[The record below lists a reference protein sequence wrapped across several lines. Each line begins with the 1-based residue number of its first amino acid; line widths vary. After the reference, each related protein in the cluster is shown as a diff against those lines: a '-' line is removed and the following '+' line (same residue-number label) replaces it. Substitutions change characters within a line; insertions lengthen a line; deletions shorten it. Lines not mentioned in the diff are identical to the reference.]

1 MSDSVHIHLNRA
13 AVDALMRD
21 EGVKV
26 RLSQQV
32 IEHVI
37 GKHVIKAVTNGQD
50 IKAIVQT
57 AQEAVVRDIKNQLKS
72 ILGVE
77 FTSHDGKIVRAQI
90 PPDIQAGV
98 RETVTAYVRDTLEAE
113 IKRCLTDER
122 LNEVIRSR
130 ATEFIKTSLTHEIQL
145 ALTATL
151 RDTLTRV
158 LSNPAALNENK
169 G

>member
-26 RLSQQV
+26 KLSQQV
-32 IEHVI
+32 IEHIV
-37 GKHVIKAVTNGQD
+37 GKHVIKAVENGQE
-50 IKAIVQT
+50 IKAVVSA
-57 AQEAVVRDIKNQLKS
+57 AQEAVLRSIKEQLKNT
-72 ILGVE
+72 LGVE
-77 FTSHDGKIVRAQI
+77 FTNHDKRIIRARL
-90 PPDIQAGV
+90 PKDIETGI
-98 RETVTAYVRDTLEAE
+98 REAVTAYVRNTLEAE

-122 LNEVIRSR
+122 LNEVIQSR